1 MRVRLRRGAGGAW
14 RRLLRAHQLG
24 VPPMRLRHADR
35 DLHGSRA
42 RPRARCNECTRRR
55 LARGARC
62 GNQRTA
68 RAHSSAGCE
77 TFFSLTCLT
86 FELTWKYSR
95 LNDAPLHTR
104 ASRTH
109 AHTAHALPGVGRNMY
124 GRSSAELSIRVQ
136 VGLSRRGGGRARTL
150 RLGLLL
156 LLYRGVV
163 DLDRVRVRVRG
174 SG

>member
-1 MRVRLRRGAGGAW
+1 MLLVRDHEQGA
-14 RRLLRAHQLG
+14 
-24 VPPMRLRHADR
+24 M
-35 DLHGSRA
+35 
-42 RPRARCNECTRRR
+42 N
-55 LARGARC
+55 ARGAALRAAL
-62 GNQRTA
+62 GAKTSGQPHA
-68 RAHSSAGCE
+68 RAHSLVGRD

-86 FELTWKYSR
+86 FELIWKYSR

-124 GRSSAELSIRVQ
+124 GRSSAELLIRIQ
-136 VGLSRRGGGRARTL
+136 VGLSRRGGGRAQTL

-163 DLDRVRVRVRG
+163 DLGRG
-174 SG
+174 RGRG